1 MFEEARIARGAPTD
15 APVSTRSRTRLPAA
29 LLALAGAGLLV
40 APVTAGAAAK
50 TKTVSFTGHYSGVA
64 SLLINN
70 GAISI
75 PSVNGKGT
83 GTLLGTS
90 AVLGSGTS
98 SASAQCD
105 PFGGTGS
112 ITGGG
117 SKITFTVTKSTSK
130 GCSSGQS
137 GPVTVTFTGTAK
149 ATGGTGKAKGA
160 TGTLQFKG
168 SLKLADT
175 TGSQNGNYVVTLT
188 GKLTVKA

>member
-1 MFEEARIARGAPTD
+1 MVEAARIARGASSD
-15 APVSTRSRTRLPAA
+15 APIPTRSGLRLPAM

-40 APVTAGAAAK
+40 APLGAGAAVK
-50 TKTVSFTGHYSGVA
+50 TKTVTFTGHYSGVA

-70 GAISI
+70 GAVSI
-75 PSVNGKGT
+75 PSVNGTGT
-83 GTLLGTS
+83 GTLLG
-90 AVLGSGTS
+90 AGKVVGSGTS
-98 SASAQCD
+98 SAAAQCD
-105 PFGGTGS
+105 PFGGTGY
-112 ITGGG
+112 ITGAG

-160 TGTLQFKG
+160 TGTLSFKG

-175 TGSQNGNYVVTLT
+175 TGSQNGNYIVTLS